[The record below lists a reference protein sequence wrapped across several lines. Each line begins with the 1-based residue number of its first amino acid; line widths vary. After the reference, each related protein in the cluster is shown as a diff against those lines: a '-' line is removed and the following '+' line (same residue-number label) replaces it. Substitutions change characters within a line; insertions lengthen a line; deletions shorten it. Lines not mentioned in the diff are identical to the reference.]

1 MGVSDTQLIC
11 VAEFSRVSLDRYLIV
26 AELGIFGLIRVFLI
40 KSKGGGGVLA

>member
-26 AELGIFGLIRVFLI
+26 AELEIFGLIRVLI
-40 KSKGGGGVLA
+40 KSKGGGVLA